1 MFEEEKNGL
10 PFTELKK
17 KFQTTGKVNVVK
29 PARKSSMNK
38 TSRPGF
44 KST

>member
-17 KFQTTGKVNVVK
+17 KF
-29 PARKSSMNK
+29 
-38 TSRPGF
+38 
-44 KST
+44 